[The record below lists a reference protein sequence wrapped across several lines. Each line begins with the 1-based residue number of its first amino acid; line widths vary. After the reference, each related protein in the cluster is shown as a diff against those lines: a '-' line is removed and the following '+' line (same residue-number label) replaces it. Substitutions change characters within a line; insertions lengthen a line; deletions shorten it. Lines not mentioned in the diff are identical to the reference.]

1 MMNTEEIKQTL
12 INTRE
17 ARSPGKPLKDNTL
30 NNNTKMVLKLQSQM
44 SDPNWLYDIDGIE
57 KVIES
62 YSTSTKKNYLSLVL
76 QMVHSS
82 DKEDYKNEL
91 VKKIQFHSQ
100 VKNSNEKQN
109 IISPKKQE
117 QKSMTMD
124 DIDKLIELLLDNNN
138 LKDAMILHILKVFPI
153 RAEVGTLKLISKYRY
168 DKIKGTM
175 PKENYLVRNKNSLIL
190 SRNNYKTA
198 EVYGRKED
206 KITGHLKEM
215 LLDYIENNMGAGES
229 VFGYSEQELSK
240 RLSYISQ
247 KYIGTSLSVNA
258 IAKINI
264 EDGLTK
270 IQDKDPMVRVNKIK
284 SYLEK
289 VGEIRGT
296 SVQVLFNNY
305 IN

>member
-1 MMNTEEIKQTL
+1 MMNSEEIKQTL

-30 NNNTKMVLKLQSQM
+30 NNNTKMIMKLQSQM
-44 SDPNWLYDIDGIE
+44 SDPNWLYNIDEIE

-82 DKEDYKNEL
+82 DKEDYKKLL
-91 VKKIQFHSQ
+91 VEKIQFHSQ
-100 VKNSNEKQN
+100 IKNSNEKNN
-109 IISPKKQE
+109 IISEKKQE

-124 DIDKLIELLLDNNN
+124 DIDKLIELLVENKIN
-138 LKDAMILHILKVFPI
+138 KDAMILHILKVFPI

-175 PKENYLVRNKNSLIL
+175 PTENYLVRNKNSLMM

-198 EVYGRKED
+198 DVYGRKEH

-215 LLDYIENNMGAGES
+215 LLDYIENHMGAGES
-229 VFGYSEQELSK
+229 VFGYTEQELSK

-247 KYIGTSLSVNA
+247 KYLGTSLSVNA

-264 EDGLTK
+264 EDGLRK
-270 IQDKDPMVRVNKIK
+270 INNKDPIVRVNKIK

>member
-124 DIDKLIELLLDNNN
+124 DIDKLIELLLDNDN

>member
-1 MMNTEEIKQTL
+1 
-12 INTRE
+12 
-17 ARSPGKPLKDNTL
+17 
-30 NNNTKMVLKLQSQM
+30 
-44 SDPNWLYDIDGIE
+44 
-57 KVIES
+57 
-62 YSTSTKKNYLSLVL
+62 
-76 QMVHSS
+76 MVHSS

-109 IISPKKQE
+109 IISEKKQE
-117 QKSMTMD
+117 QKSITMN
-124 DIDKLIELLLDNNN
+124 DIDKLIELLVENKIN
-138 LKDAMILHILKVFPI
+138 KDAMILHILKVFPI

-175 PKENYLVRNKNSLIL
+175 PKENYLVRNKNSLIM

-198 EVYGRKED
+198 DVYGRKED

-215 LLDYIENNMGAGES
+215 LLDYIERDMGASES

-264 EDGLTK
+264 EDGLKK
-270 IQDKDPMVRVNKIK
+270 INDKDPMVRVNKIK

-289 VGEIRGT
+289 VGDIRGT

>member
-124 DIDKLIELLLDNNN
+124 DIDKLIELLLDNDN

-240 RLSYISQ
+240 RLSYVSQ

>member
-76 QMVHSS
+76 QMVHNS

-124 DIDKLIELLLDNNN
+124 DIDKLIELLLDNDN

>member
-1 MMNTEEIKQTL
+1 MNSEEIKQTL

-82 DKEDYKNEL
+82 DKESYKNEL

-100 VKNSNEKQN
+100 VKNSNEKNN
-109 IISPKKQE
+109 IISEKKQE

-124 DIDKLIELLLDNNN
+124 DIDKLIELLLDNDN

-168 DKIKGTM
+168 DKIKGQL

-229 VFGYSEQELSK
+229 VFGYTEQELSK

-247 KYIGTSLSVNA
+247 KYLGTSLSVNA

>member
-17 ARSPGKPLKDNTL
+17 ARSPGKPLKENTL

-44 SDPNWLYDIDGIE
+44 SDPKWLYNIDEIE

-82 DKEDYKNEL
+82 DNESYKKLL
-91 VKKIQFHSQ
+91 VEKIQFHSQ

-138 LKDAMILHILKVFPI
+138 VKDAMILHILKVFPI

-175 PKENYLVRNKNSLIL
+175 PKENYLIRNKNSLIL

-229 VFGYSEQELSK
+229 VFGYTEQELSK

-247 KYIGTSLSVNA
+247 KYLGTSLSVNA

-270 IQDKDPMVRVNKIK
+270 IQDKDAMVRVNKIK

>member
-1 MMNTEEIKQTL
+1 MDSEQVKQTL

-30 NNNTKMVLKLQSQM
+30 NNNTKMIMKLQSQM
-44 SDPNWLYDIDGIE
+44 SDPNWLYNIDEIE

-82 DKEDYKNEL
+82 DKEDYKKLL
-91 VKKIQFHSQ
+91 VEKIQFHSQ
-100 VKNSNEKQN
+100 VKINNEKNN
-109 IISPKKQE
+109 ILSAKKQE
-117 QKSMTMD
+117 QKSITID
-124 DIDKLIELLLDNNN
+124 DIDKLISLLFNDLNV
-138 LKDAMILHILKVFPI
+138 KDAIILHILKVFPI

-168 DKIKGTM
+168 DKIKGQL

-198 EVYGRKED
+198 DIYGRKEHR
-206 KITGHLKEM
+206 ITGNLKGM
-215 LLDYIENNMGAGES
+215 LLGFIEEYMESGEYL
-229 VFGYSEQELSK
+229 FGYSEQELSK
-240 RLSYISQ
+240 RLSYVSQ

-258 IAKINI
+258 IAKITI
-264 EDGLTK
+264 EHGLK
-270 IQDKDPMVRVNKIK
+270 QIKDKDEMVRVNKIK
-284 SYLEK
+284 KYLEK

-296 SVQVLFNNY
+296 SVQVLFDNY

>member
-1 MMNTEEIKQTL
+1 MMNSEEIKQTL

-17 ARSPGKPLKDNTL
+17 ARSPGKPLKENTL

-44 SDPNWLYDIDGIE
+44 SDPNWLYNIDEIE

-82 DKEDYKNEL
+82 DNESYKNEL

-124 DIDKLIELLLDNNN
+124 DIDKLIELLVDNNN
-138 LKDAMILHILKVFPI
+138 VKDAMILHILKVFPI

-175 PKENYLVRNKNSLIL
+175 PKENYLIRNKNSLIL

-229 VFGYSEQELSK
+229 VFGYTEQELSK

-270 IQDKDPMVRVNKIK
+270 IQDKDAMVRVNKIK

>member
-1 MMNTEEIKQTL
+1 MNTEEIKQTL

-17 ARSPGKPLKDNTL
+17 ARNPGKPLKENTL
-30 NNNTKMVLKLQSQM
+30 NNNTKMIMKLQSQM
-44 SDPNWLYDIDGIE
+44 SDPNWLYDINQIE

-76 QMVHSS
+76 QMVHSY
-82 DKEDYKNEL
+82 DKEDYKKLL
-91 VKKIQFHSQ
+91 VEKIQFHSQ
-100 VKNSNEKQN
+100 VKSSNEKNN
-109 IISPKKQE
+109 IISEKKQE
-117 QKSMTMD
+117 QKSMTME
-124 DIDKLIELLLDNNN
+124 DIDKLIELLVENKIN
-138 LKDAMILHILKVFPI
+138 KDAMILHILKVFPI
-153 RAEVGTLKLISKYRY
+153 RAELSTLKLISKYRY

-175 PKENYLVRNKNSLIL
+175 PKENYIVRNKNSLIL

-198 EVYGRKED
+198 EVYGRKEH

-215 LLDYIENNMGAGES
+215 LLDFIENDMDSGES
-229 VFGYSEQELSK
+229 LFGYSEQELSK

-258 IAKINI
+258 IAKITI
-264 EDGLTK
+264 EHGLRK
-270 IQDKDPMVRVNKIK
+270 INDKDPIVRVNKIK

-289 VGEIRGT
+289 VSEIRGT
-296 SVQVLFNNY
+296 SVQVLFDNY

>member
-1 MMNTEEIKQTL
+1 MNSEEIKQTL

-17 ARSPGKPLKDNTL
+17 ARSPGKPLKENTL

-44 SDPNWLYDIDGIE
+44 SDPNWLYNIDEIE

-82 DKEDYKNEL
+82 DNESYKNEL

-138 LKDAMILHILKVFPI
+138 VKDAMILHILKVFPI

-175 PKENYLVRNKNSLIL
+175 PKENYLIRNKNSLIL

-229 VFGYSEQELSK
+229 VFGYTEQELSK

-264 EDGLTK
+264 EDGLKK
-270 IQDKDPMVRVNKIK
+270 INDKDPMVRVNKIK

>member
-1 MMNTEEIKQTL
+1 MMNSEEIKQTL

-17 ARSPGKPLKDNTL
+17 ARSPGKPLKENTL

-44 SDPNWLYDIDGIE
+44 SDPNWLYNIDEIE

-76 QMVHSS
+76 QMVHNS

-138 LKDAMILHILKVFPI
+138 VKDAMILHILKVFPI

-175 PKENYLVRNKNSLIL
+175 PKENYLVRNKNSLIF

-229 VFGYSEQELSK
+229 VFGYTEQELSK

-296 SVQVLFNNY
+296 SVQILFNNY

>member
-1 MMNTEEIKQTL
+1 MNTEEIKQTL

-17 ARSPGKPLKDNTL
+17 ARNPGKPLKENTL
-30 NNNTKMVLKLQSQM
+30 NNNTKMIMKLQSQM
-44 SDPNWLYDIDGIE
+44 SDPNWLYDINQIE

-76 QMVHSS
+76 QMVHSY
-82 DKEDYKNEL
+82 DKEDYKKLL
-91 VKKIQFHSQ
+91 VEKIQFHSQ
-100 VKNSNEKQN
+100 VKSSNEKNN
-109 IISPKKQE
+109 IISEKKQE
-117 QKSMTMD
+117 QKSMTME
-124 DIDKLIELLLDNNN
+124 DIDKLIELLVNDKIN
-138 LKDAMILHILKVFPI
+138 KDAMILHILKVFPI
-153 RAEVGTLKLISKYRY
+153 RAELSTLKLISKYRY

-175 PKENYLVRNKNSLIL
+175 PKENYIVRNKNSLIL

-198 EVYGRKED
+198 EVYGRKEH

-215 LLDYIENNMGAGES
+215 LLDFIENDMDSGES
-229 VFGYSEQELSK
+229 LFGYSEQELSK

-258 IAKINI
+258 IAKITI
-264 EDGLTK
+264 EHGLRK
-270 IQDKDPMVRVNKIK
+270 INDKDPIVRVNKIK

-289 VGEIRGT
+289 VSEIRGT
-296 SVQVLFNNY
+296 SVQVLFDNY

>member
-57 KVIES
+57 KVIDS

-82 DKEDYKNEL
+82 DNESYKKLL
-91 VKKIQFHSQ
+91 VEKIQFHSQ
-100 VKNSNEKQN
+100 VKNSNEKNN
-109 IISPKKQE
+109 IISEKKQE

-124 DIDKLIELLLDNNN
+124 DIDKLIELLVENKIN
-138 LKDAMILHILKVFPI
+138 KDAMILHILKVFPI

-175 PKENYLVRNKNSLIL
+175 PKENYLVRNKNSLIM

-198 EVYGRKED
+198 DVYGRKED

-215 LLDYIENNMGAGES
+215 LLDYIERDMDASES

-264 EDGLTK
+264 EDGLKK
-270 IQDKDPMVRVNKIK
+270 INDKDPMVRVNKIK

>member
-1 MMNTEEIKQTL
+1 MNSEEIKQTL

-82 DKEDYKNEL
+82 DKESYKNEL

-100 VKNSNEKQN
+100 VKNSNEKNN
-109 IISPKKQE
+109 IISEKKQE

-124 DIDKLIELLLDNNN
+124 DIDKLIELLLDNDN

-168 DKIKGTM
+168 DKIKGQL

-247 KYIGTSLSVNA
+247 KYLGTSLSVNA

-270 IQDKDPMVRVNKIK
+270 IQDKDAMVRVNKIK

>member
-17 ARSPGKPLKDNTL
+17 ARSPGKPLKENTL

-44 SDPNWLYDIDGIE
+44 SDPNWLYNIDEIE

-82 DKEDYKNEL
+82 DNESYKNEL

-138 LKDAMILHILKVFPI
+138 VKDAMILHILKVFPI

-175 PKENYLVRNKNSLIL
+175 PKENYLIRNKNSLIL

-229 VFGYSEQELSK
+229 VFGYTEQELSK

-247 KYIGTSLSVNA
+247 KYLGTSLSVNA

-270 IQDKDPMVRVNKIK
+270 IQDKDAMVRVNKIK